1 MYYIILSYVFL
12 KFNCKLSVILLNYLY
27 LIFFKDFLLFKLEF
41 KYVDLNI
48 FYKKSRFFELWE
60 VVVKGE
66 DDLEVRFVS
75 NYI

>member
-1 MYYIILSYVFL
+1 MFFC

>member
-1 MYYIILSYVFL
+1 MFFY
-12 KFNCKLSVILLNYLY
+12 KFNCKLSVFLLYYLY

>member
-1 MYYIILSYVFL
+1 MY
-12 KFNCKLSVILLNYLY
+12 YLY

>member
-1 MYYIILSYVFL
+1 MFFYKL
-12 KFNCKLSVILLNYLY
+12 NCKLSVILLYYLN